1 LALLLAR
8 LVAGVAP
15 ALLVAIE
22 PGSVIRAGLGGLVV
36 GALGSLLPLRRVFK
50 VDPAT
55 AFRRAS

>member
-1 LALLLAR
+1 MAW
-8 LVAGVAP
+8 LVAAVAP

-22 PGSVIRAGLGGLVV
+22 PGSVIRAGLGALIV
-36 GALGSLLPLRRVFK
+36 GALGSLVPLRRVFT